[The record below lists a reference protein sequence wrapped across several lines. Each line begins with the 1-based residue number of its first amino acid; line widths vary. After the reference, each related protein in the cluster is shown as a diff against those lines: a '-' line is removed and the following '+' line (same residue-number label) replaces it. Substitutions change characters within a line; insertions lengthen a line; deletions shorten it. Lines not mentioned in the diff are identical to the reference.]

1 MACSSCR
8 KPPRVVR
15 KPSVTNPSG
24 SSSPSVTKKDNGANS
39 QRDKIVGLKYVPKD

>member
-15 KPSVTNPSG
+15 KPSVVADPNG
-24 SSSPSVTKKDNGANS
+24 APSVTRKSEGSNP
-39 QRDKIVGLKYVPKD
+39 QRDKIVGLKYVPKN

>member
-15 KPSVTNPSG
+15 KPSGTNAANST
-24 SSSPSVTKKDNGANS
+24 PSVTRKDEGSNP
-39 QRDKIVGLKYVPKD
+39 QRDKIVGLKYVPKN